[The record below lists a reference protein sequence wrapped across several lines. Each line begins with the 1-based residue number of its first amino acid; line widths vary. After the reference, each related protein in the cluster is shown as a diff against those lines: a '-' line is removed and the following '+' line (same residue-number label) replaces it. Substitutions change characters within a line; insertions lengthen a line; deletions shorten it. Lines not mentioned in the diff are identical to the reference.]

1 MKDYGIVY
9 SVTQPKA
16 IDFTVNKVY
25 ISKDVIQTTREC
37 DGISEECYQFN
48 LIEYD
53 KDEYI
58 LLLEQKNADIE
69 ALREELEAAKIILGV
84 E

>member
-16 IDFTVNKVY
+16 IDFTNDKVY
-25 ISKDVIQTTREC
+25 IAEGITQTIREC
-37 DGISEECYQFN
+37 EGTSEECYQFN
-48 LIEYD
+48 LVEYD

-58 LLLEQKNADIE
+58 LLLAQKNADIE